1 MPTTR
6 QRILDYLNA
15 KHSATAPELAHAL
28 ALTPA
33 NIRHHLQVL
42 SRTGAIS
49 PTDELRTGFPGKPA
63 RVYCLTRQVEANNL
77 ARLASALLEGRN
89 SPDATQEL
97 AGRLLPAETLPSGGL
112 QARLRS
118 AVQILSAM
126 QYRARWEARAGAPS
140 LIFGHCPYRQIL
152 DQHPELCQLD
162 SALILRLTGT
172 GAQQTL
178 RLAPDG
184 RGGTVCCF
192 QIGTPAE
199 K

>member
-6 QRILDYLNA
+6 QRILDYLNV
-15 KHSATAPELAHAL
+15 KQSATAPELAHAL

-49 PTDELRTGFPGKPA
+49 AADALRTGFPGKPA
-63 RVYCLTRQVEANNL
+63 RVYCLTRQAEANNL

-89 SPDATQEL
+89 SPNAMQEL
-97 AGRLLPAETLPSGGL
+97 AVRLTPAQNMPSSGL
-112 QARLRS
+112 QARLRA
-118 AVQILSAM
+118 AVQTLSAM
-126 QYRARWEARAGAPS
+126 HYRARWEARAEAPS

-152 DQHPELCQLD
+152 DQHPQLCQLD
-162 SALILRLTGT
+162 AALVSRLTGAS
-172 GAQQTL
+172 AQQTL

-184 RGGTVCCF
+184 RGGTVCTF
-192 QIGTPAE
+192 KLNQS